1 MLTWPAAAET
11 VEAGAVEKVGVA
23 VVVAAAV
30 AAALAAAVVVAA
42 VVVAEE
48 GAWRRAAG
56 AGARL
61 FRW

>member
-30 AAALAAAVVVAA
+30 AAAVVGAA